1 MTRRLIPPFFHGL
14 RPVIVPGV
22 LLGIAMM
29 NGQLL
34 IIASPSIRTLLDLE
48 AGPFG
53 WLLSSWL
60 VSGAV
65 GSLLAGWLADRGYTN
80 PAAMGM
86 VALMVIGY
94 GLGVLEPTYI
104 GFLTGYALVG
114 LGISGIATLGNV
126 AVARAYPTDGT
137 RRALTWLQLIAAISA
152 MAGPVLWAWIL
163 DAIQLAD
170 FSLASAVRATFA
182 ITGILTALLVLIP
195 IVRPLPRRCE
205 QPPNPSSDGSAT
217 HRPKVT
223 VALVMVLAFVV
234 LHTGAD
240 NGMYMWLPDFV
251 ERHYQPLAFP
261 AAWII
266 SAFSGAYFVGR
277 LALTTLSDRIDDLLL
292 LSIAPAIAAVL
303 TFFAFQTESL
313 HALAVLYVI
322 AGLSMSVDFPS
333 ILSYVGKHFPEA
345 AGRIMALVGA
355 VSGIASFV
363 VPPAMGYIGEQF
375 GSMRIG
381 MMLPSAMLAILSV
394 LAFIYRRTTRA

>member
-1 MTRRLIPPFFHGL
+1 
-14 RPVIVPGV
+14 
-22 LLGIAMM
+22 MM

-34 IIASPSIRTLLDLE
+34 VIASPSIRTLLNLE

-65 GSLLAGWLADRGYTN
+65 GSLLAGWLADRSRTN
-80 PAAMGM
+80 PAAVGM
-86 VALMVIGY
+86 VVLMVIGY
-94 GLGVLEPTYI
+94 ALGVLEPTYVC
-104 GFLTGYALVG
+104 FLTGYALVG

-126 AVARAYPTDGT
+126 AVARAFPTDGT
-137 RRALTWLQLIAAISA
+137 RRALTWLQLIAAVSA

-163 DAIQLAD
+163 DAIQSAD
-170 FSLASAVRATFA
+170 YSLSSSVRATFA

-195 IVRPLPRRCE
+195 IVRPLPRRRVE
-205 QPPNPSSDGSAT
+205 RVDQSTRDQAT
-217 HRPKVT
+217 LRPKVT
-223 VALVMVLAFVV
+223 VALVMVLTFVV

-292 LSIAPAIAAVL
+292 LSVAPAIAAVM

-313 HALAVLYVI
+313 HALAILYVI

-355 VSGIASFV
+355 VSGVASFV
-363 VPPAMGYIGEQF
+363 IPPAMGYFGELF

-381 MMLPSAMLAILSV
+381 MMLPSAMLATLSV
-394 LAFIYRRTTRA
+394 LAFAYRYRTRATRVRLVDE